1 MRLTQLVLV
10 APLPALD
17 FIDAGVTKPASDLIA
32 GFIDLVEVAQQARVL
47 TAQQAVPLIASA
59 QQIIS
64 ELSAIE

>member
-1 MRLTQLVLV
+1 V
-10 APLPALD
+10 APLQAALD
-17 FIDAGVTKPASDLIA
+17 FMNAGVASDLIA